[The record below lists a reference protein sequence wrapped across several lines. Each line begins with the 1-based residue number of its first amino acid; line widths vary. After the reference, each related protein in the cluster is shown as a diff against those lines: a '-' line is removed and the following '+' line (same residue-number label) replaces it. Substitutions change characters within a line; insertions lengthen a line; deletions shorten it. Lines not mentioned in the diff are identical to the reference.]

1 MFILSILGV
10 LLSAAAVYGFIEWFN
25 TYSHKEG
32 QYKFFSSEH
41 TMAYVASYLLI
52 LFGYKMIENHWMDDL
67 LNGIIVLVIGII
79 ILILTVLNNFKS
91 TKRSLA
97 IKGTLAQVIL
107 YVPITAVGLI
117 ILAAAVAFFAQT
129 KPVYNINSGD

>member
-52 LFGYKMIENHWMDDL
+52 LFGYKMIENHWRDDS
-67 LNGIIVLVIGII
+67 LNGIIVLAIGII
-79 ILILTVLNNFKS
+79 ILILTILNNFKS

-107 YVPITAVGLI
+107 YVPITVVGLI